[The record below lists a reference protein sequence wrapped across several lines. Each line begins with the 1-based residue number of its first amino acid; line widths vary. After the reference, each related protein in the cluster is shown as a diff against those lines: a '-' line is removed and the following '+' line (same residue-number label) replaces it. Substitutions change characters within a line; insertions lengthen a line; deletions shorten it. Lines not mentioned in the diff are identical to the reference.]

1 MLKISPDYNC
11 LKEDYQEKIMS
22 HIINGEI
29 KNEFELEKCELGKN
43 IDLKY
48 KNIIKDFEKDN
59 NESISNYLCPN
70 YRGEKISI
78 SDNKNNISY
87 LTLFVSKYFKDNC
100 SKNDLFYSIEIVSEN
115 DIINHKNK
123 KDPCIQS
130 YHKNNIYSTDN
141 IELFI

>member
-1 MLKISPDYNC
+1 MIKISLDFNC
-11 LKEDYQEKIMS
+11 LEKDYQEKIAS

-48 KNIIKDFEKDN
+48 KNLIEDFEKDN
-59 NESISNYLCPN
+59 NENISNYLCPN

-78 SDNKNNISY
+78 SDKQNNVSY
-87 LTLFVSKYFKDNC
+87 LSLFISKNIKENC
-100 SKNDLFYSIEIVSEN
+100 SNIDPFYLIEIVSEN

-130 YHKNNIYSTDN
+130 YHFQNIYGN
-141 IELFI
+141 KPNK